1 MSGSL
6 PNFSGN
12 RRLVTL
18 ILSQNN
24 FSGVVPSLNLP
35 NLRNLSLQNNNLSQL
50 QGLNCQNLVLLNVSF
65 NSLTQ
70 MPPLVDAFRIQTLL
84 LNNNSGMAY
93 RNGELEFVTALRR
106 VEMANCGF
114 NRGTVDR
121 ILIDLNE
128 NYNRNPRRN
137 VAVNLQGN
145 SPPSAT
151 EEIATII
158 NRLRREGWTIGLET

>member
-1 MSGSL
+1 
-6 PNFSGN
+6 
-12 RRLVTL
+12 
-18 ILSQNN
+18 
-24 FSGVVPSLNLP
+24 
-35 NLRNLSLQNNNLSQL
+35 
-50 QGLNCQNLVLLNVSF
+50 
-65 NSLTQ
+65 
-70 MPPLVDAFRIQTLL
+70 
-84 LNNNSGMAY
+84 
-93 RNGELEFVTALRR
+93 
-106 VEMANCGF
+106 MANCGF